1 MRMISICAEKYAIYE
16 NYIERQLGLGLK
28 KILRKYFFT

>member
-1 MRMISICAEKYAIYE
+1 MISMCVKKYAIYE

-28 KILRKYFFT
+28 KISENIFFT